1 MWGFVCISGKNDLLS
16 LAQSGLN
23 DNFHWY
29 VCSSFCNRSRV
40 VSRAI
45 YFRKS
50 SGRSKSE
57 APKQGHAKKFQNYV
71 ITPKESIYLKQL
83 KFFKKIREINL
94 LADLLLKKHWSNIR
108 SICLNVI
115 LLTRDMFLHIF
126 FVTKSTIFLV
136 QLSS

>member
-1 MWGFVCISGKNDLLS
+1 MCSLNDNLVSIEYVLYPELNLNLDLPKKIVDVGFVCISRKNDLLS

-57 APKQGHAKKFQNYV
+57 APKQGHAKKFQNYE

-83 KFFKKIREINL
+83 K
-94 LADLLLKKHWSNIR
+94 
-108 SICLNVI
+108 
-115 LLTRDMFLHIF
+115 IF
-126 FVTKSTIFLV
+126 
-136 QLSS
+136 